1 MLEAKSGPA
10 PGHAVVLGAG
20 MAGLLAARV
29 LADRYAK
36 VTLVDRDEVRS
47 AEGWRKG
54 VPQGRHLHGLQPRG
68 QQVIEELFP
77 GLTAAAVAEGGQT
90 GDVAADVRVHLGG
103 RQVRKPVSGLV
114 MLSVSRPFLER
125 HVRERVLALPGV
137 ELVER
142 CDVLGLLAT
151 EARDRVTGVRLAVS
165 GAEAEVVADL
175 VVDATGRGSR
185 TPTWLEE
192 WGYGR
197 VEEDGVKIGLG
208 YATRLYRLGSGL
220 PAGEIGI
227 NTIAS
232 PEVPRGGICTRI
244 EGDRAIVTAYG
255 ILGDHPPTDPD
266 GFTAFLASLAV
277 PDLVQAL
284 ADAEP
289 LTDPVAYRFPTSRRR
304 RYERMRAFPRG
315 LLPIGDSVCSFNPSY
330 AQGMTV
336 AALSALV
343 LREHVRPADPDPR
356 AYLRDLARRVVDR
369 SWDMMTSSDL
379 GHPRVEGERGPL
391 LRLMNAYTR
400 QVQLA
405 ATADDRVA
413 ATLMRVSGLVDPPA
427 KLLRP
432 DLVLRVLRLARRAG
446 HVTTPTN
453 QPEEVR
459 R

>member
-10 PGHAVVLGAG
+10 SGHAVVLGAG

-29 LADRYAK
+29 LADRCAK

-47 AEGWRKG
+47 AGGWRKG
-54 VPQGRHLHGLQPRG
+54 VPQGKHLHGLQPRG

-90 GDVAADVRVHLGG
+90 GDVAANVRVHLGG
-103 RQVRKPVSGLV
+103 RQIRKPVAGLV
-114 MLSVSRPFLER
+114 LLSVSRPFLER

-137 ELVER
+137 ELIER
-142 CDVLGLLAT
+142 CDVVGLLTT
-151 EARDRVTGVRLAVS
+151 ESRDRVTGVRLAVS

-220 PAGEIGI
+220 PADEVGI

-266 GFTAFLASLAV
+266 GFTAFLESLAV
-277 PDLVQAL
+277 PDLAKAL

-289 LTDPVAYRFPTSRRR
+289 LTDPVPYRYPTSRRR

-343 LREHVRPADPDPR
+343 LREHLRSADPDPR
-356 AYLRDLARRVVDR
+356 AYLRDLARRVLDR

-379 GHPRVEGERGPL
+379 GHPRVAGERGAL
-391 LRLMNAYTR
+391 LRLMNAYMR
-400 QVQLA
+400 RVQLA

-413 ATLMRVSGLVDPPA
+413 ATLMRVSGLVDPPS
-427 KLLRP
+427 KLVRP
-432 DLVLRVLRLARRAG
+432 DRVLRVLRLARRA
-446 HVTTPTN
+446 VA
-453 QPEEVR
+453 R
-459 R
+459 RPRRTDPKR

>member
-1 MLEAKSGPA
+1 MPQSQSSPA
-10 PGHAVVLGAG
+10 SGHALVLGAG

-36 VTLVDRDEVRS
+36 VTVVDRDAVRD
-47 AEGWRKG
+47 ADGWRRG
-54 VPQGRHLHGLQPRG
+54 VSQGRHLHGLQPRG

-77 GLTAAAVAEGGQT
+77 GLTAEIVAAGGQT
-90 GDVAADVRVHLGG
+90 GDVAANVRVHLAG
-103 RQVRKPVSGLV
+103 RQVRKPDSGLV

-125 HVRERVLALPGV
+125 HVRERVLALSGV

-142 CDVLGLLAT
+142 CDVVRLLAT
-151 EARDRVTGVRLAVS
+151 ADHRRVTGVRLVVA
-165 GAEAEVVADL
+165 GAEADVMADL

-185 TPTWLEE
+185 TPVWLEE

-197 VEEDGVKIGLG
+197 VEEEKVAIGLG

-220 PAGEIGI
+220 AEDELAI

-266 GFTAFLASLAV
+266 GFTAFLESLAV
-277 PDLVQAL
+277 PDLAKAL

-289 LTDPVAYRFPTSRRR
+289 LTDPVPYRYPAGQRR
-304 RYERMRAFPRG
+304 RYERMREFPAG
-315 LLPIGDSVCSFNPSY
+315 LLPIGDAVCSFNPSY

-343 LREHVRPADPDPR
+343 LREHLRPEPDAR
-356 AYLRDLARRVVDR
+356 AYLRDLAADVVDH
-369 SWDMMTSSDL
+369 SWEMMVFSDL
-379 GHPRVEGERGPL
+379 AHPAVPGRRGL
-391 LRLMNAYTR
+391 KLRLTNAYTR
-400 QVQLA
+400 QAQLA
-405 ATADDRVA
+405 ATVDDRVA
-413 ATLMRVSGLVDPPA
+413 ATFMRVGGLVDPPT
-427 KLLRP
+427 KLLHP
-432 DLVLRVLRLARRAG
+432 DMIIRVLRGARRARRAD
-446 HVTTPTN
+446 TTTN
-453 QPEEVR
+453 QPEEVSR
-459 R
+459 